1 MKLLIVL
8 FVNILLSLPVLA
20 ANLEAADYDGRLL
33 ITDQVT
39 NMVNGWLDVQ
49 VSTSPTKMT
58 FNGAINGKN
67 VSCEGSAELSNTG
80 ELLLSETMICM
91 YEGETKVMLSTLS
104 LELSSVDK
112 NVNIAS
118 YLIGSFADFNFSLVH
133 KNTTGDKLATAAQ
146 RLVTVK
152 NLNIKKN

>member
-1 MKLLIVL
+1 
-8 FVNILLSLPVLA
+8 
-20 ANLEAADYDGRLL
+20 
-33 ITDQVT
+33 
-39 NMVNGWLDVQ
+39 
-49 VSTSPTKMT
+49 
-58 FNGAINGKN
+58 
-67 VSCEGSAELSNTG
+67 
-80 ELLLSETMICM
+80 MICM
-91 YEGETKVMLSTLS
+91 YEGETKEMLSTLS

-133 KNTTGDKLATAAQ
+133 KNTTGDKLETAVQ